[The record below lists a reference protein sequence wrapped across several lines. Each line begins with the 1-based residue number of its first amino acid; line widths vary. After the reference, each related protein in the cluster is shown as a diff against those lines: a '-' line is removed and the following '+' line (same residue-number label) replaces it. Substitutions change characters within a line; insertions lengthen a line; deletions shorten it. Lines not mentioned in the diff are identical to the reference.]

1 MRFSIGEMP
10 LRKLTSSIES
20 REYPTKRHYR
30 CAPNFGLHNEKLFS
44 VENMLGKDK
53 GFLNKSQKEN
63 EEHQEQEGREGREQ
77 SV

>member
-1 MRFSIGEMP
+1 
-10 LRKLTSSIES
+10 
-20 REYPTKRHYR
+20 
-30 CAPNFGLHNEKLFS
+30 
-44 VENMLGKDK
+44 MLGKDK